1 MYQKY
6 FNGMP
11 LYRHE
16 QDWKQ
21 CGADISRTTF
31 ANWMIAN
38 VQDFFRLTYA
48 YLHKKLFAQSYAMA
62 DGTYIQNRAPYLAT
76 YLEDGRYSLTNNL
89 RENAIR
95 PFVVGRKCWLFSD
108 T

>member
-76 YLEDGRYSLTNNL
+76 YLEDGRYSFSNNL
-89 RENAIR
+89 SLYAGYFYPHLLPHIA
-95 PFVVGRKCWLFSD
+95 
-108 T
+108 